1 MSVDSKDKHDSK
13 FPRSSL
19 RARNKTV
26 VMEPAALDD
35 FRGDSAWQDVDG
47 LNIDD
52 LLEDNILETDE
63 VSVDDIQQD
72 LQSTAIEENQH
83 LESSVFEDT
92 DDGDLESQ
100 ETSVFEEQEEIEEQA
115 GEYQERAL
123 TSSDDP
129 EEDQT
134 GALDGSAYE
143 DSLIDEGFESSYER
157 DSEEQDL
164 DESDEEFSD
173 VLVPSENEILW
184 RRPTRLVGF
193 LVALDATQERG
204 YVELHEGRL
213 LVSREENNSENCL
226 VLRHQSVSTMHAIMM
241 VSADGSIL
249 ILDQLSESG
258 TIIRRAKDGRE
269 ESLMGDKQTLHH
281 GDVVVFGECAYNV
294 CIIDFSGSKVDA

>member
-13 FPRSSL
+13 FPKSSL

-26 VMEPAALDD
+26 VMEPSALDD
-35 FRGDSAWQDVDG
+35 FRGDSAWQDADG
-47 LNIDD
+47 LHIDD
-52 LLEDNILETDE
+52 LLEANILEADE
-63 VSVDDIQQD
+63 VSVDDTQQD
-72 LQSTAIEENQH
+72 LQSTAIEENRD
-83 LESSVFEDT
+83 LDSAVFEDT
-92 DDGDLESQ
+92 DDGELESQ
-100 ETSVFEEQEEIEEQA
+100 ESPVFEEQDEIEEQA
-115 GEYQERAL
+115 AEYQEGAVTL
-123 TSSDDP
+123 SDVS

-143 DSLIDEGFESSYER
+143 DSLIDEELESSYEQR
-157 DSEEQDL
+157 FGQHELEQGDDEFTDELVQSE
-164 DESDEEFSD
+164 S
-173 VLVPSENEILW
+173 EILW
-184 RRPTRLVGF
+184 RKSTRLVGF
-193 LVALDATQERG
+193 LVALDATEQRG

-213 LVSREENNSENCL
+213 LVSREENSSENCL

-269 ESLMGDKQTLHH
+269 ESLMGDKQTLYH